1 MDRFAD
7 FPPRARAYLL
17 GWWAL
22 GGPTVFIALLFC
34 SGFAGLPA
42 AFQFQGVPG
51 PPTAV
56 VLLPILGIA
65 YCVGWKRVIL
75 TPALPGRAPGA
86 SMNVAFV
93 TTYIVLLCLGPWP
106 TVLAAAAGELGRGTL
121 SPKKYRWYQ
130 VLFNV
135 SSVGVAVALAA
146 WVYRHYG
153 GACGVEPPAGM
164 PPRGALSVL
173 NVDTW
178 RALMASILVFYAVNT
193 FSVAGILSLTRGD
206 SLIPLWR
213 SSFLW
218 TAPGY
223 FAAASAAG
231 LARAAYIGMG
241 SAGFLTGL
249 PIFYLIYLSY
259 RTYLEK
265 VEQQKKH
272 IERLKVEQQKLEEVY
287 HSALE
292 SLALAIDAKD
302 KYTRKH
308 ISRVQVYAEAIARH
322 LQVDEVEL
330 QAIRTAA
337 LLHDIG
343 KLAVPERILVKPGKL
358 TEEEWKRMQTH
369 VTTGAMMLEPVAFPW
384 PVIPIVLT
392 HHEHWDGNGYPKGLK
407 GEEIPLGGR
416 IVALADVFDA
426 IISDRPYHRAMPRE
440 EALARVRA
448 ASGGQFDPRVVEA
461 FFAIYDTVR
470 DQIEA
475 INAAATRFQGTPAT
489 ESGEPSPDEGRQNL
503 LFVLDE
509 IGRASDELYTL
520 YETVQPLG
528 RSLDLDE
535 TLRVIVEKTA
545 SLVPFDTCALFW
557 LTEDGAELRAE
568 ITAGLYR
575 ERLEGMTIKVGEGLS
590 GWVAMH
596 GKAILNN
603 PASMDIARK
612 LRPQDEIELNSSL
625 VVPLVLDGRTVGTIS
640 LYSASLHFFYT
651 EEHLRLLTIVADHA
665 VTAVENARRFERT
678 RELAM
683 TDALTGLPN
692 ARALAWRLSREIEA
706 CGRDEQPL
714 ALVLIDMD
722 NFKSVN
728 DRLGHVAG
736 DRVLREVAEILLRE
750 AGATLGSEEVDG
762 PPPLGTAHA
771 AAAHAPF
778 VSRYAGDEFVVVL
791 PGASRSRARAIA
803 GSIQRRL
810 AAYRLSE
817 ARGLSAGGWDGV
829 DPPGE
834 ARAGAS
840 REQGVRRAEASRR
853 HDLSPRLASVPWAG
867 ASAGVALFPED
878 AADPRA
884 LIHCADQRMYR
895 DKFARKREIEK
906 HASAVRRPAA
916 LPPGGLR
923 TEEEQLVSSTR
934 RAPLS

>member
-1 MDRFAD
+1 
-7 FPPRARAYLL
+7 
-17 GWWAL
+17 
-22 GGPTVFIALLFC
+22 
-34 SGFAGLPA
+34 
-42 AFQFQGVPG
+42 
-51 PPTAV
+51 
-56 VLLPILGIA
+56 
-65 YCVGWKRVIL
+65 
-75 TPALPGRAPGA
+75 
-86 SMNVAFV
+86 
-93 TTYIVLLCLGPWP
+93 
-106 TVLAAAAGELGRGTL
+106 
-121 SPKKYRWYQ
+121 
-130 VLFNV
+130 
-135 SSVGVAVALAA
+135 
-146 WVYRHYG
+146 
-153 GACGVEPPAGM
+153 
-164 PPRGALSVL
+164 
-173 NVDTW
+173 
-178 RALMASILVFYAVNT
+178 
-193 FSVAGILSLTRGD
+193 
-206 SLIPLWR
+206 
-213 SSFLW
+213 
-218 TAPGY
+218 
-223 FAAASAAG
+223 
-231 LARAAYIGMG
+231 
-241 SAGFLTGL
+241 
-249 PIFYLIYLSY
+249 
-259 RTYLEK
+259 
-265 VEQQKKH
+265 
-272 IERLKVEQQKLEEVY
+272 
-287 HSALE
+287 
-292 SLALAIDAKD
+292 
-302 KYTRKH
+302 
-308 ISRVQVYAEAIARH
+308 VQVYAEAIARH
-322 LQVDEVEL
+322 LQVDEVDL

-416 IVALADVFDA
+416 IVGLADFFDA
-426 IISDRPYHRAMPRE
+426 VTSDRPYHRAMPRE

-489 ESGEPSPDEGRQNL
+489 EPGEPSTDEGRQNL

-817 ARGLSAGGWDGV
+817 ARGLPLGGWDGV
-829 DPPGE
+829 VPPGE

-840 REQGVRRAEASRR
+840 REQGVRRGDATRR

-895 DKFARKREIEK
+895 DKFARKREVEK

>member
-1 MDRFAD
+1 MSPFSQL
-7 FPPRARAYLL
+7 PPRARAYLF

-22 GGPTVFIALLFC
+22 GAPTVLAAMVFC
-34 SGFAGLPA
+34 SGVAVLPA
-42 AFQFQGVPG
+42 ALRFPGVPA
-51 PPTAV
+51 PPAAA
-56 VLLPILGIA
+56 VLLPLLLLA
-65 YCVGWKRVIL
+65 YSMSGKRVIL
-75 TPALPGRAPGA
+75 TPALAGPGSGG

-93 TTYIVLLCLGPWP
+93 STYTVLLCLGPWP
-106 TVLAAAAGELGRGTL
+106 AVLAAAAGEVGRGTL
-121 SPKKYRWYQ
+121 GAKKHRWFQ

-135 SSVGVAVALAA
+135 ASVSVATALAA
-146 WVYRHYG
+146 WVYLRCSG
-153 GACGVEPPAGM
+153 GCGVDLLPAGT
-164 PPRGALSVL
+164 PARTAFSALDL
-173 NVDTW
+173 GTW
-178 RALMASILVFYAVNT
+178 CALMASILVFYAVNT
-193 FSVAGILSLTRGD
+193 FSVAAILALHRGEA
-206 SLIPLWR
+206 LVPLWR

-231 LARAAYIGMG
+231 LTRAAYIGMG

-249 PIFYLIYLSY
+249 PILYLIYQSY
-259 RTYLEK
+259 RIYLEK

-308 ISRVQVYAEAIARH
+308 ISRVQVYAEAIARR
-322 LQVDEVEL
+322 LQVGQVDL

-343 KLAVPERILVKPGKL
+343 KLAVPEQILVKPGKL
-358 TEEEWKRMQTH
+358 TAEEWKRMQSH

-392 HHEHWDGNGYPKGLK
+392 HHERWDGNGYPKGLK
-407 GEEIPLGGR
+407 GEKIPLGGR
-416 IVALADVFDA
+416 IVGLADFFDA
-426 IISDRPYHRAMPRE
+426 VTSDRPYHRAMSPE
-440 EALARVRA
+440 EAMAKVRA
-448 ASGGQFDPRVVEA
+448 GCGTQFDPRVVEA
-461 FFAIYDTVR
+461 FFAIYESVQ
-470 DQIEA
+470 DQIAA
-475 INAAATRFQGTPAT
+475 INAAATRFSGTPAT
-489 ESGEPSPDEGRQNL
+489 DPGEPSPDEQRHNL

-528 RSLDLDE
+528 RSLDLGE
-535 TLRVIVEKTA
+535 TLHVIVEKTA

-557 LTEDGAELRAE
+557 LTEDGSELRAE

-596 GKAILNN
+596 GKAILNK

-640 LYSASLHFFYT
+640 LYSGARQDFYT
-651 EEHLRLLTIVADHA
+651 AEHLRLLTIVADHA
-665 VTAVENARRFERT
+665 VTAVENARQFERT

-692 ARALAWRLSREIEA
+692 ARALAWRLTREIEA
-706 CGRDEQPL
+706 CGREGRPL

-722 NFKSVN
+722 NFKVVN

-736 DRVLREVAEILLRE
+736 DRALRDVAEILVRE
-750 AGATLGSEEVDG
+750 ACNCGLGSAECGLESG
-762 PPPLGTAHA
+762 LSSPSPQSANPNPQSAIESG
-771 AAAHAPF
+771 PF
-778 VSRYAGDEFVVVL
+778 VSRYAGDEFVAVL
-791 PGASRSRARAIA
+791 PGVTRQQARAIA
-803 GSIQRRL
+803 AGIRRRL
-810 AAYRLSE
+810 AEYRLSE
-817 ARGLSAGGWDGV
+817 TLLLLPENWDAPARDTGERRGDGAPRRSVLS
-829 DPPGE
+829 E
-834 ARAGAS
+834 ARVAWS
-840 REQGVRRAEASRR
+840 
-853 HDLSPRLASVPWAG
+853 G

-895 DKFARKREIEK
+895 DKFARKRVTERQ
-906 HASAVRRPAA
+906 ASGVRRPAA
-916 LPPGGLR
+916 LPAAALR
-923 TEEEQLVSSTR
+923 PEDGKLVSSTR